1 MLNRRSGEIA
11 PGWSSPLT
19 NTVSLLM
26 ELGFTLQL
34 GCRWA
39 VTHERY
45 SLVSSISGASWYSS
59 KKLLAPTLMSN
70 VAFVSEIGSKFCQCE
85 SSNRAMLIYILPSLL
100 TYCLYASKYD
110 FLSPMSIKPL
120 SILNPL
126 TVLLLCSSAFL
137 TASSIPNDPD
147 LGIIFKNCGSIM

>member
-34 GCRWA
+34 GCRSA

-59 KKLLAPTLMSN
+59 KKLFAPTLMSK

-85 SSNRAMLIYILPSLL
+85 SSNRAMLIYILPNLL
-100 TYCLYASKYD
+100 TYRLYASRYD
-110 FLSPMSIKPL
+110 FLSPISIKPL

-126 TVLLLCSSAFL
+126 TVFLCSKAFL
-137 TASSIPNDPD
+137 TASSIPNDAD
-147 LGIIFKNCGSIM
+147 FGIIFKNCDSIM

>member
-34 GCRWA
+34 GCRSA
-39 VTHERY
+39 VMHARY
-45 SLVSSISGASWYSS
+45 SLVSSISGASWCSS
-59 KKLLAPTLMSN
+59 KKLFAPALMSN

-126 TVLLLCSSAFL
+126 TVLLCSSAFL
-137 TASSIPNDPD
+137 TASSIPNDAD